1 MSSSGISKCHLSLLK
16 RRTDLKRNI
25 IEELG
30 SLALA
35 TRLKSLSERLAKD
48 VGLIYK
54 ELAFDFEPRWFA
66 MIYALK
72 DKETLAVTE
81 LSAMLQQTHPAVNQV
96 ANVLVEKGLLV
107 ESKDDADQRKRLLK
121 LSRSGSALVN
131 KMEHIWEKIK
141 VANDELLKETDPD
154 FLDRVQKLENAL
166 DESSMYGRVKERLG

>member
-1 MSSSGISKCHLSLLK
+1 M
-16 RRTDLKRNI
+16 KRNI

-48 VGLIYK
+48 VGQIYK

-81 LSAMLQQTHPAVNQV
+81 LSGMLQQTHPAVNQV
-96 ANVLVEKGLLV
+96 ANVLVEKGLVV
-107 ESKDDADQRKRLLK
+107 ESKDETDQRKRLLK

-131 KMEHIWEKIK
+131 KMEVIWEKIK
-141 VANDELLKETDPD
+141 VANDELLKETDPE
-154 FLDRVQKLENAL
+154 FLNRIQKLEDAL
-166 DESSMYGRVKERLG
+166 ENMSMYDRVREQLD

>member
-1 MSSSGISKCHLSLLK
+1 M
-16 RRTDLKRNI
+16 KRNI

-54 ELAFDFEPRWFA
+54 ELSFDFEPRWFA

-72 DKETLAVTE
+72 GKDTLAVTE

-96 ANVLVEKGLLV
+96 ANVLVEKGLV
-107 ESKDDADQRKRLLK
+107 IESKDETDQRKRLLK

-131 KMEHIWEKIK
+131 KMEGIWEKIK

-154 FLDRVQKLENAL
+154 FLVRVQKLEEAL
-166 DESSMYGRVKERLG
+166 EDRNMYDRVRQQLG